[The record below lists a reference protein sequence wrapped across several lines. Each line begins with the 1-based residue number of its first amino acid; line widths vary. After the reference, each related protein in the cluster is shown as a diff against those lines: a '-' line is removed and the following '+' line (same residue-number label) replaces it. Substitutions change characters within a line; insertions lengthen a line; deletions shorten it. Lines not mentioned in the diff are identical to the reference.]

1 MTDSYWPQ
9 ASFMFQRT
17 DWQDNA
23 ACRGEPTDMWFPAR
37 GEESFYAKAI
47 CNECPVREQ
56 CLEYSLEIPNLIGI
70 WGGLSGKERRKLK
83 HIRAQRKPIRHG
95 TQGGYKQHIE
105 RDVPMCEPC
114 RKANSH
120 AVMKRRTK

>member
-1 MTDSYWPQ
+1 
-9 ASFMFQRT
+9 MFQRT

-37 GEESFYAKAI
+37 GEESIYAKAI

-83 HIRAQRKPIRHG
+83 HVRAQRKPIRHG
-95 TQGGYKQHIE
+95 TASGYKQHLE
-105 RDVPMCEPC
+105 RDIPMCEPC
-114 RKANSH
+114 RKANSQ